1 MMEKKLFFLNKLS
14 QYRSSL
20 MGVAILSIM
29 LSHQRFVHFF
39 PFNVFEAYGHWGVD
53 IFLFLSGMGMVCSF
67 ENHSI
72 GEFYRRRFLRLVPIC
87 IFCGVIKYLAY
98 LFVGE
103 PIENLKIGLNIGIWS
118 LCSLDLWFIH
128 SIIIYYL
135 LTPLFYRLLKYNLW
149 QTMVVVY
156 LVSIV
161 FQLFCAEIVGFD
173 WLNPLGVSLFTIERL
188 PVFLIGM
195 IVSMY
200 YNNGITQKQFVISGV
215 CLYMA
220 ICLTILLKTDIIPLT
235 FFACVYPLLSLGIF
249 ALVLSMIY
257 ILNLIPKNV
266 IRGFDYMGNHSLEI
280 YLVHEF
286 IFGAFLL
293 TTYTKYNH
301 FLLLIVVLGLSLVIA
316 WCCRWCVDRI
326 MAYIH

>member
-53 IFLFLSGMGMVCSF
+53 IFLFLSGMGMVRSF

-87 IFCGVIKYLAY
+87 IFCGVIKYLIY

-103 PIENLKIGLNIGIWS
+103 PIENLKVGLNIGILS

-135 LTPLFYRLLKYNLW
+135 LTPFFYRLLKCCFW
-149 QTMVVVY
+149 QTLVVVY
-156 LVSIV
+156 LLSIV
-161 FQLFCAEIVGFD
+161 FQLFYAEQVGFD
-173 WLNPLGVSLFTIERL
+173 WLSPLGVSLYTIERL
-188 PVFLIGM
+188 PVFMIGM

-200 YNNGITQKQFVISGV
+200 NSGITQKQFVISGV
-215 CLYMA
+215 SLFMT
-220 ICLTILLKTDIIPLT
+220 ICLAVLLKTDIIPLT
-235 FFACVYPLLSLGIF
+235 FFACVYPLLSLGIL

-257 ILNLIPKNV
+257 IFTLISRNV
-266 IRGFDYMGNHSLEI
+266 LRSFDFMGNHSLEI

-293 TTYTKYNH
+293 TMYTKYNH
-301 FLLLIVVLGLSLVIA
+301 FLLLIIVFGLSVVIA

>member
-1 MMEKKLFFLNKLS
+1 MKETKCFLQIVS
-14 QYRSSL
+14 EYRSAL
-20 MGVAILSIM
+20 MGIAMLSIM

-53 IFLFLSGMGMVCSF
+53 IFLFLSGMGMVRSL

-72 GEFYRRRFLRLVPIC
+72 GLFYRRRFLRLVPIC
-87 IFCGVIKYLAY
+87 IFCGVFKYLAY

-103 PIENLKIGLNIGIWS
+103 PIENLKVGLNIGIWS

-135 LTPLFYRLLKYNLW
+135 LTPFFYRLLKCCLL
-149 QTMVVVY
+149 QTLVMVY
-156 LVSIV
+156 LLSII
-161 FQLFCAEIVGFD
+161 FQLFYAEQVGFD
-173 WLNPLGVSLFTIERL
+173 WLNPLGVSLYTIERL
-188 PVFLIGM
+188 PVFMIGM

-200 YNNGITQKQFVISGV
+200 NNGITQKHFVISGIS
-215 CLYMA
+215 LFMA
-220 ICLTILLKTDIIPLT
+220 ICLAVLLKTDIIPLT
-235 FFACVYPLLSLGIF
+235 FCACVYPLLSLGIF

-257 ILNLIPKNV
+257 SFTLIPKNV
-266 IRGFDYMGNHSLEI
+266 LRGFEFMGNHSLEI

-293 TTYTKYNH
+293 TMYTKYNH
-301 FLLLIVVLGLSLVIA
+301 FLLLIIVLGLSVVIA

-326 MAYIH
+326 MAYTH